1 MEPPKEVPR
10 PSNVLENR
18 NEHLHSLF
26 PAPFPQKSA
35 HGNPDTTHLR
45 GPEYPWARHGHDHGR
60 TALPKDKNKEGAG
73 HRLLNMLRKT
83 LKGTESEELEITP
96 EKPTLVPF
104 GDVVGC
110 LAIHIKNCKQFM
122 SRISS
127 QHYTNLFICISINN
141 VVKSTKLC
149 SLITRSN
156 KKLNVISFDEVKY
169 FSVQVPR
176 HQDDERN
183 NIYLDLMQHDAT
195 EKYPLFL
202 GRCEL
207 HLYEVIQKGCFTEE
221 LLMMNKNTFICRV
234 EAEFMFSYGNFGYG
248 FSHQLKPLQKI
259 VEPSMFMQVAP
270 PPERKDPVTNVIL
283 PQAVEYP
290 AFLSPDLNVTVGVP
304 NMGPQ
309 QSQASVVRL
318 EKLQQQPRERL
329 EKMKTEYRNLGTWI
343 EKVGYLNKII
353 NPKLEIKYPK
363 ESTVSKPLQDNNPS
377 EEKSK
382 NAAVLAHVP
391 PENKGATTLKLPDN
405 DAEAFAMPTLSQPY
419 QDIAIDVSSASYDP
433 YLSMDTPFFTDP
445 SLRIAE
451 DKTQPLPEFHSEDAP
466 GGKMERLSFPPE
478 VKFGDETPRILKTDS
493 SPAENNS
500 EKENI
505 KFPYF
510 QDVMSRDTKTHQSTD
525 KNVDQVVF
533 SSDVFKSASFI
544 PSHSES
550 IPNYRILF
558 LQFQKFHLGRFDP
571 FLRNIN
577 DSMSDS
583 IKKDKEIYEVKNSLS
598 TEVIEHEDQDPPYP
612 TYSKA
617 AEPTMKPCS
626 DPNDKLAH
634 DPTVNSIK
642 TLDNKNRLAHN
653 PGLIRMKTL
662 DNKNKPKETLLNGS
676 LPNFKRES
684 SFIQNINKCHLS
696 KSLSPTSHI
705 ENLRQ
710 SMALKS
716 VLSKNLQD
724 LSDKLFANLEVPVN
738 SEATKK
744 SDSPHL
750 SIPNEPAKSVGDR
763 VFEKIQDSHSWLS
776 EKDVSKS
783 KSLLSQVIKNVPT
796 DFLSGS
802 GAGKS
807 SEVAES
813 MSEKFSEADET
824 DSPMNKKCRF
834 KKKHLINKT
843 SSCKSTLVGSVPD
856 CVIKQ
861 IFMAPLSHLKLG
873 VSESSE
879 PQMHLQD
886 ELSTPWGKSL
896 SSRVLFHFGE
906 ENDETELPQ
915 SKSVVSQI
923 IQAFPVETLLE
934 YGLIKVIELEKE
946 CQNGSLLGTETGLP
960 EEPKHP
966 TEDYPEVKSKPE
978 LLTRQNTPTHPH
990 DAAVFFGGVEFIEEG
1005 QKKSPPHSA
1014 HDWIPE
1020 KKPVSPSN
1028 GHRLDIKEHD
1038 LNSVLET
1045 FSNSFLMGK
1054 LDESDVGMLK
1064 SFLRSIL
1071 KAFFTHN
1078 QSQRRRQPEKEL
1090 EQLIQRD
1097 IPNHTD
1103 RLEEIQGSLN
1113 NVDTLHRKPILSP
1126 KLRVFLEELSESE
1139 VKNLK
1144 SELSKHIQH
1153 YLVER
1158 LSEAGHIAKE
1168 DLPTIYQNLH
1178 LMNEKADLNGHNIF
1192 QEKYSEAVREIMS
1205 FVNNFNHHFI
1215 DKHLEIKLRSFLN
1228 EILQN
1233 YFLRNLSESSLFNE
1247 AEPETIHSN
1256 VSSLRTRNTS
1266 ISYHELREELASGS
1280 FGRRPEIKM
1289 KYPLNKSLQNYLLA
1303 LSENE
1308 LVSLKAE
1315 LSKHLQSLFIEKL
1328 SKAGLM
1334 TERQLEHISH
1344 HLHLLNSSCTP
1355 LKCIKSN
1362 LPIRDEHHLMEEHS
1376 EKESKYS
1383 KTVPKSTLQK
1393 APKDQCVETELVKR
1407 EEGGYFCLQSLQK
1420 NPTIMEQNSCYPR
1433 AEGKTP
1439 DLIKIQPSSNKNTQA
1454 IPLNK
1459 SSERLTD
1466 MLFKK
1471 PREECG
1477 FEQFPRADNSFCK
1490 TESQD
1495 SNGWTG
1501 KCKMTQPKACLDRK
1515 MKVLGKKEHV
1525 NIYKLTVQERPEAV
1539 LSPHPSIPNC
1549 KIPREDDRQSH
1560 RFPFPLWQT
1569 NTLGYCNSEA
1579 GEKPYQE
1586 EQYCQRLKGN
1596 NNNNKKHLVTFAQYN
1611 KDIQSLYLNSGFLF
1625 SEKYARIPQSQLF
1638 MIIEDKKNSNSSFFP
1653 EVLKRENLKPKVPK
1667 ETDHPKTKKPFNRIG
1682 RLVPTTLPTT
1692 RIHLKKSVP
1701 RTVLHWTAR
1710 RTIHDCSDK
1719 FEDLPVTSF
1728 KHLTKA
1734 KSRARLSG
1742 NSPDDSH
1749 NQIKHS
1755 ARPYTAPEQSKRQEN
1770 YPARFTSPRMVSTGL
1785 VRINDTTLDY
1795 EIRKL
1800 QPPKKLKEDIEKC
1813 SLICDIIQVLNNSK

>member
-26 PAPFPQKSA
+26 AAPFLQKSA
-35 HGNPDTTHLR
+35 HGNPDATHLR

-104 GDVVGC
+104 GDV
-110 LAIHIKNCKQFM
+110 IKFPLTFRRLLYEKTQILIVPGIEKLM
-122 SRISS
+122 ISS
-127 QHYTNLFICISINN
+127 QHCTNLFICISINN

-156 KKLNVISFDEVKY
+156 KKVNVISFDEVKY

-304 NMGPQ
+304 NMGAQ

-363 ESTVSKPLQDNNPS
+363 
-377 EEKSK
+377 
-382 NAAVLAHVP
+382 
-391 PENKGATTLKLPDN
+391 
-405 DAEAFAMPTLSQPY
+405 
-419 QDIAIDVSSASYDP
+419 
-433 YLSMDTPFFTDP
+433 
-445 SLRIAE
+445 
-451 DKTQPLPEFHSEDAP
+451 
-466 GGKMERLSFPPE
+466 
-478 VKFGDETPRILKTDS
+478 
-493 SPAENNS
+493 
-500 EKENI
+500 
-505 KFPYF
+505 
-510 QDVMSRDTKTHQSTD
+510 
-525 KNVDQVVF
+525 VVF

-577 DSMSDS
+577 DNMSDS

-612 TYSKA
+612 TYSKT
-617 AEPTMKPCS
+617 AEPTMKPCF
-626 DPNDKLAH
+626 DPNVTMKTFYTMGKLACDPTVNPVKTSDTKDKLAH

-642 TLDNKNRLAHN
+642 TLDNKNRLAHD

-662 DNKNKPKETLLNGS
+662 DNKNKPKETILNGS

-705 ENLRQ
+705 ESLRQ

-724 LSDKLFANLEVPVN
+724 LSDKLFANLDIPVN
-738 SEATKK
+738 SEAVKK

-750 SIPNEPAKSVGDR
+750 SIPSEPARSMADR
-763 VFEKIQDSHSWLS
+763 VFEKVQDLHSWLS
-776 EKDVSKS
+776 EKDVSNS
-783 KSLLSQVIKNVPT
+783 KCVLSQVIKNVPT
-796 DFLSGS
+796 DFLSGN

-807 SEVAES
+807 SEVAEP

-834 KKKHLINKT
+834 KKKHLINET
-843 SSCKSTLVGSVPD
+843 SSCKSTFVGSVPD

-861 IFMAPLSHLKLG
+861 IFMAPLSHMKLG

-886 ELSTPWGKSL
+886 QLSTPWGKSL
-896 SSRVLFHFGE
+896 SSHILFHFGE
-906 ENDETELPQ
+906 ENDEAELPQ

-934 YGLIKVIELEKE
+934 YGLIKVIELENE
-946 CQNGSLLGTETGLP
+946 CQNGSLLGTEAGLP
-960 EEPKHP
+960 EKEPKHP
-966 TEDYPEVKSKPE
+966 TEDYPEVKCKPE
-978 LLTRQNTPTHPH
+978 LLPRQNTPTHPH
-990 DAAVFFGGVEFIEEG
+990 DATVFFGGVEFIEEG

-1014 HDWIPE
+1014 HDWTPD

-1028 GHRLDIKEHD
+1028 GHRLDIQEHD

-1045 FSNSFLMGK
+1045 FNNSFLMGK

-1097 IPNHTD
+1097 IPNHRD
-1103 RLEEIQGSLN
+1103 HLEEIQGSLN

-1144 SELSKHIQH
+1144 LELSKHIQH

-1178 LMNEKADLNGHNIF
+1178 LMNEKADLNGQNIF

-1247 AEPETIHSN
+1247 TEPETIHSN

-1266 ISYHELREELASGS
+1266 ISYHELGEELGSGS

-1289 KYPLNKSLQNYLLA
+1289 KCPLNKSLQNYLLA

-1334 TERQLEHISH
+1334 TERQLEYISH

-1362 LPIRDEHHLMEEHS
+1362 LPIRDEQHLMEEHS
-1376 EKESKYS
+1376 EKESRYS
-1383 KTVPKSTLQK
+1383 NTVPKCTLQK
-1393 APKDQCVETELVKR
+1393 ALKDQCVETELVKR
-1407 EEGGYFCLQSLQK
+1407 GEGGYFRLQSLQK

-1433 AEGKTP
+1433 EESKTP

-1471 PREECG
+1471 PRKECG
-1477 FEQFPRADNSFCK
+1477 FEQFPQADNSVCK

-1501 KCKMTQPKACLDRK
+1501 KSKMTQPKACSDRK
-1515 MKVLGKKEHV
+1515 MKLLGKKEHV

-1539 LSPHPSIPNC
+1539 LSPQPSIPNC
-1549 KIPREDDRQSH
+1549 KIPREDNRQSH
-1560 RFPFPLWQT
+1560 RFAFPLWQT
-1569 NTLGYCNSEA
+1569 KAFGYCNSET
-1579 GEKPYQE
+1579 GEKPDQE

-1611 KDIQSLYLNSGFLF
+1611 KEIQSLYLNSSFLF
-1625 SEKYARIPQSQLF
+1625 GEKYARIPQSQLF

-1653 EVLKRENLKPKVPK
+1653 EVLKRENLKPKVQK
-1667 ETDHPKTKKPFNRIG
+1667 ETDHPKPKKPFNRIG
-1682 RLVPTTLPTT
+1682 RIVPTTLPTT

-1742 NSPDDSH
+1742 NSPDDGH

-1785 VRINDTTLDY
+1785 VRINDTTLDF